1 MEKKKILFLIT
12 KATWGGAQRYV
23 FDLVTNLQKEKF
35 EPVVAYGTEGKLARD
50 LPAAGIKVRQLRSLA
65 RDIALF
71 SDIQSFFEIL
81 KVIRKNRPDVV
92 HLNSSKAAA
101 FGALAA
107 RIAGVP
113 KIIFTAHGW
122 PFKERKNIL
131 WRTFVYAASWLTALL
146 SHEIVVVSGT
156 DEQLGIRMWGVS
168 KKIRFIPL
176 GLEPFHMLPPAQ
188 AFRAMFGSLKPAP
201 LQSATLRLVS
211 IGELT
216 ANKGLCRAIAAVALL
231 SERGI
236 DAVYVVVG
244 EGEERDTLKVYSEK
258 LGIADRVFFPGFV
271 AGAAQNLSGF
281 DTFLLPSV
289 KEGTPYVLLEALA
302 AGIPIIATSVI
313 DTDFADNPL
322 VHIIPPADSLVL
334 ADAIAEFSRIPRAQS
349 NEENRFPLAEMLKR
363 TTELYLS

>member
-1 MEKKKILFLIT
+1 LKVLYLIT

-23 FDLVTNLQKEKF
+23 FDLVTNLPKEKF

-50 LPAAGIKVRQLRSLA
+50 LPAAGIKVRRLRSLA

-113 KIIFTAHGW
+113 KIIFTVHGW

-176 GLEPFHMLPPAQ
+176 GLEPLRTLPPAQ
-188 AFRAMFGSLKPAP
+188 AFRAMFGSLKPTP

-211 IGELT
+211 IGER
-216 ANKGLCRAIAAVALL
+216 GLDQ
-231 SERGI
+231 RGRCN
-236 DAVYVVVG
+236 Y
-244 EGEERDTLKVYSEK
+244 
-258 LGIADRVFFPGFV
+258 P
-271 AGAAQNLSGF
+271 
-281 DTFLLPSV
+281 
-289 KEGTPYVLLEALA
+289 
-302 AGIPIIATSVI
+302 
-313 DTDFADNPL
+313 
-322 VHIIPPADSLVL
+322 
-334 ADAIAEFSRIPRAQS
+334 
-349 NEENRFPLAEMLKR
+349 
-363 TTELYLS
+363 